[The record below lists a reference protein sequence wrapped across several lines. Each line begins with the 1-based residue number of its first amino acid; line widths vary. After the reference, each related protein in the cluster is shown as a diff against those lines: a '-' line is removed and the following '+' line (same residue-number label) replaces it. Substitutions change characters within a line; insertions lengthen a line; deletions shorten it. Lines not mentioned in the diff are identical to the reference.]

1 MAAGLRSGRP
11 APLSW
16 RLLAWTFSLLL
27 AAALGVVGWRWWVQ
41 PAAIVQPGFRA
52 DSVYLWQRQWTP
64 EVRAAVL
71 QQGPFHEL
79 RVLALEVGVD
89 GQMVE
94 PTVDLQALARSRL
107 RVVPVVRMDGRRPPL
122 PAAELRTRVQALR
135 ERWQASG
142 VTTRSVEL
150 DHDSARAGLP
160 AYRQWLAELRAD
172 WPQAPDLAITGLPD
186 WLHSPELP
194 ALIHAVEGF
203 TLQVHAVDRPEA
215 GLFDAARARAW
226 VARLDQLSPRAYAV
240 ALPTYAAHIRGQLYW
255 ADPQAVAELL
265 AFWRQQPPAGLR
277 VVRFFRLPVEGDL
290 LTWSAATL
298 QAVATGQPHAAEPTL
313 TLQPGPAGAL
323 DLVAQVQGPL
333 DAWLPQAVR
342 FGAACQGDGVAGY
355 RFETH
360 ADHTR
365 LVAMARDRLVPG
377 RRRTLGWIRCAQ
389 PVEMHVDVH

>member
-1 MAAGLRSGRP
+1 MAGGLRSGRP

-16 RLLAWTFSLLL
+16 RLLAWAVTLLL
-27 AAALGVVGWRWWVQ
+27 ATGLGVLGWRWWIATEPSVR
-41 PAAIVQPGFRA
+41 PGFRT

-64 EVRAAVL
+64 AVRAAVL
-71 QQGPFHEL
+71 QPGPFHEL
-79 RVLALEVGVD
+79 RVLALEVDVN
-89 GQMVE
+89 GQVAE
-94 PTVDLQALARSRL
+94 PAVDLRALARSRL

-122 PAAELRTRVQALR
+122 PAAEVRARLQALR

-160 AYRQWLAELRAD
+160 VYRQWLAELRTD
-172 WPQAPDLAITGLPD
+172 WPQAPDFAITGLPD
-186 WLHSPELP
+186 WLESPELP
-194 ALIHAVEGF
+194 ALIHAVQGF

-215 GLFDAARARAW
+215 GLFDAVRARAW
-226 VARLDQLSPRAYAV
+226 VTRLDQLSPRAYAV

-255 ADPQAVAELL
+255 ADPHAVAELL
-265 AFWRQQPPAGLR
+265 AFWRQHPPSGLR
-277 VVRFFRLPVEGDL
+277 VVRFFRLPVEGDA

-298 QAVATGQPHAAEPTL
+298 QAVAQGQPLVAEPTL
-313 TLQPGPAGAL
+313 SLDPGPAGAL
-323 DLVAQVQGPL
+323 DLVAQVAGPL
-333 DAWLPQAVR
+333 DAWLPAAVR
-342 FGAACQGDGVAGY
+342 FGAGCQGDGAAGY
-355 RFETH
+355 RFESH

-365 LVAMARDRLVPG
+365 LVATARDRLAPG